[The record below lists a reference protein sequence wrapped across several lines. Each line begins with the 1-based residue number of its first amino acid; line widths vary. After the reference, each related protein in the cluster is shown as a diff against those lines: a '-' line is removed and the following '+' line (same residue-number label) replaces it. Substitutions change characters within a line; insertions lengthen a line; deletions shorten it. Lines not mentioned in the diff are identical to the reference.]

1 MGSQIA
7 VRLFPGGRGGAG
19 RQDRRVLILNT
30 LAPVFLLIGIGAL
43 MQRSAFVSPNF
54 LREANRV
61 TYWLGLPALLFSQ
74 LAGSFHDAGGAKLML
89 GTMLGATLLSIVAGY
104 LVARAMRVPG
114 EATGTFVQGAFRGN
128 LAFVGLPIIYA
139 MPDAP
144 LAGGL
149 TARTAAIITVA
160 PMMVFYNVGGVVVLL
175 LSQHA
180 FGWAMVKPFA
190 KQLLTTPPLLATVAG
205 IGFALT
211 GWPLPVAV
219 DKTFSALG
227 EMALPLGL
235 LGVGGSLM
243 TVQLGARWR
252 APLAA
257 ALVKTAVSPALG
269 WMAGR
274 WLGLAALELKMVM
287 ILMATPTAVVSYT
300 MALELK
306 GDEPLASGAIV
317 LSVLTSIVTLAV
329 IVGAF

>member
-1 MGSQIA
+1 M
-7 VRLFPGGRGGAG
+7 
-19 RQDRRVLILNT
+19 LILNT
-30 LAPVFLLIGIGAL
+30 LAPVFLLIGIGAF
-43 MQRSAFVSPNF
+43 MQRSEFVSANF

-74 LAGSFHDAGGAKLML
+74 LAGSFHGGGGAELLL
-89 GTMLGATLLSIVAGY
+89 GAMFAATLLSVGVGY
-104 LVARAMRVPG
+104 LVAWAIRVPAG
-114 EATGTFVQGAFRGN
+114 ATGTFVQGAFRGN

-139 MPDAP
+139 MPDTP

-160 PMMVFYNVGGVVVLL
+160 PMMVAYNIGGVTVLL
-175 LSQHA
+175 LSQHTL
-180 FGWAMVKPFA
+180 GWSMVKPFL
-190 KQLLTTPPLLATVAG
+190 KQLLTTPPLVATVAG
-205 IGFALT
+205 IGFALA
-211 GWPLPVAV
+211 GWQLPAAV

-235 LGVGGSLM
+235 LGVGGSLV
-243 TVQLGARWR
+243 TVKFGGAWR
-252 APLAA
+252 SPLAA

-269 WMAGR
+269 WAVGH
-274 WLGLAALELKMVM
+274 WLGLGPLELRMLL

-300 MALELK
+300 VALELK